1 MNIVLNSPLIEE
13 IELLAKE
20 KDTSKEEVVKSII
33 SSGLNCVK
41 RIDQESSILI
51 IKPKN
56 NKDKIILI
64 PNN

>member
-1 MNIVLNSPLIEE
+1 MNILLNSQLVDE
-13 IELLAKE
+13 IDLLAKE
-20 KDTSKEEVVKSII
+20 KNISKEEVVKNILSN
-33 SSGLNCVK
+33 GLNCIK